1 MDVRLRNKFLGVKLL
16 ILDVDGVLTDGRI
29 VFDDAGLQSKFFDV
43 KDGHG
48 LKMLMRCGI
57 DVVLLTGRLSRVVEH
72 RAADLGI
79 AEVHQRILDKAEALD
94 KILAR
99 RNLAPEQTAYV
110 GDDVV
115 DIPVFNRVGLAI
127 AVADA
132 VAEARGAADYVT
144 GHRGGRGAVREVCE
158 LILKV
163 QGRWADVAAR
173 YGFPWPEAGGK
184 DDV

>member
-1 MDVRLRNKFLGVKLL
+1 MDVRLRNKVLGVKLL

-79 AEVHQRILDKAEALD
+79 TEVHQRILDKAEALD
-94 KILAR
+94 KILTR
-99 RNLAPEQTAYV
+99 RNLTPEQTAYV

-115 DIPVFNRVGLAI
+115 DIPVFNRVGLAV

-132 VAEARGAADYVT
+132 VAEARAAADYVT
-144 GHRGGRGAVREVCE
+144 RHRGGRGAVREVCE
-158 LILKV
+158 LILKG
-163 QGRWADVAAR
+163 QERWADVAAK
-173 YGFPWPEAGGK
+173 YGFPWPEAKGQG
-184 DDV
+184 